1 MIATKK
7 FRIGFT
13 LVELLVVMSII
24 AILATLMIG
33 FFPSAVSSARE
44 ARAGQE
50 VQGWLNIAKQRA
62 VRDQA
67 PRGLRLWLGSAT
79 FGGTTL
85 TNVVTECQYLEQP
98 DDFTGGFIQNG
109 VPPGAPAGTY
119 TNLNCI
125 ALAPP
130 VDLTNGYSTPPANTV
145 VIPNFSDP
153 NLKYWA
159 VQPGDFIEI
168 NGNGLMR
175 QIMQVGVPTTLAPN
189 IGLMQYIVISPPL
202 QNPIA
207 PAPYQMAPTANYRIV
222 RAPRPV
228 GDETLKLP
236 ASTIID
242 LNVNFPNGNPLPVV
256 TDPSTGAP
264 IAVDIMFG
272 PSGAVISRNVA
283 TSNIHLF
290 VRAPDDSQ
298 TANIFRGAPT
308 IVSVFVRTGFVGA
321 YDADPNGMTP
331 YTFVK

>member
-1 MIATKK
+1 MTNYKKSRIA
-7 FRIGFT
+7 FT

-85 TNVVTECQYLEQP
+85 ANVVTECQYLEQP

-109 VPPGAPAGTY
+109 VPPGTLPAGY

-130 VDLTNGYSTPPANTV
+130 VDLTNGYMNAAPPNTV
-145 VIPNFSDP
+145 MIPNGSDA
-153 NLKYWA
+153 NLKYWS

-175 QIMQVGVPTTLAPN
+175 LITQVGVPTTLAPTF
-189 IGLMQYIVISPPL
+189 GLMQYVVISPPL
-202 QNPIA
+202 QHPI
-207 PAPYQMAPTANYRIV
+207 APTANYRIV

-242 LNVNFPNGNPLPVV
+242 LNVNGAVNPLPVV
-256 TDPSTGAP
+256 TDPSSGAP

-290 VRAPDDSQ
+290 VRAPDDTQ

-321 YDADPNGMTP
+321 YDADPNGATP
-331 YTFVK
+331 YTYVK